1 MVRAHPHLLNPRP
14 ASLLR
19 LRPVSVISVARE
31 LLEPEEEE
39 DRLWQSRIKIIN
51 MNCKLHDYKPSEL
64 HIMVVCNDI
73 LECSMISVFHSKNV
87 YILLLHPSTYIITYI
102 FYFNLSV

>member
-1 MVRAHPHLLNPRP
+1 MICFQVRSHPHLLNPRP

-39 DRLWQSRIKIIN
+39 DRLCQSRTQLGRVKIIN
-51 MNCKLHDYKPSEL
+51 MNYKLHDYKPS
-64 HIMVVCNDI
+64 
-73 LECSMISVFHSKNV
+73 
-87 YILLLHPSTYIITYI
+87 
-102 FYFNLSV
+102 

>member
-19 LRPVSVISVARE
+19 LRPVSVVSVARE

-39 DRLWQSRIKIIN
+39 DRLWQSRIKVINLNVNCTIIN
-51 MNCKLHDYKPSEL
+51 LLNS
-64 HIMVVCNDI
+64 I
-73 LECSMISVFHSKNV
+73 LW
-87 YILLLHPSTYIITYI
+87 
-102 FYFNLSV
+102 LSVTIFWNVQ

>member
-1 MVRAHPHLLNPRP
+1 MVRSHPHLLNPRPRP

-39 DRLWQSRIKIIN
+39 DRLWQSRTQLGRVNIIN
-51 MNCKLHDYKPSEL
+51 MNSKLYDYGRILINRDIQYSEEPNN
-64 HIMVVCNDI
+64 IVIDNDI
-73 LECSMISVFHSKNV
+73 
-87 YILLLHPSTYIITYI
+87 
-102 FYFNLSV
+102 

>member
-1 MVRAHPHLLNPRP
+1 MVRSHPHLLNPRP

-39 DRLWQSRIKIIN
+39 DKLWQSRAQVI
-51 MNCKLHDYKPSEL
+51 P
-64 HIMVVCNDI
+64 
-73 LECSMISVFHSKNV
+73 F
-87 YILLLHPSTYIITYI
+87 
-102 FYFNLSV
+102 